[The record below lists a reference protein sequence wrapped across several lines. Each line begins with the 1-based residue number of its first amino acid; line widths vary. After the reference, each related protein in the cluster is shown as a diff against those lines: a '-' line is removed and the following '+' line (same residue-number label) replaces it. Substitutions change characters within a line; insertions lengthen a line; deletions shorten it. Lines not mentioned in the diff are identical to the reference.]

1 MNSLD
6 SIVDNLLKSG
16 KYSALIAGVTT
27 AQSTRYKSVKGVI
40 SVIDNEPVRDDSL
53 FCLYSCTK
61 SITAM
66 AILILID
73 QGKLELKGLAKKYL
87 PVLEDFYVVG
97 EDDIDDDTGE
107 VKGSH
112 PKPKTDITIEHLLLH
127 IAGFAY
133 LFTDTT
139 YFKIMTKKRVFA
151 GNPMETLFVPSSMP
165 LVHEPGAKWTYGF
178 STDWLG
184 LIVEAVS
191 NQKLSA
197 FIQENIF
204 DKCGM
209 TKSTFLVEDPLEVI
223 KVHVE
228 TDEGILRPEKR
239 PSVPYK
245 PRIDMG
251 GQGCFTTIDDFLK
264 FLRVWLNYGLSP
276 DTGTRLL
283 KQSTV
288 ENAVKNHLPEG
299 LELNLAL
306 GLKAELDDA
315 RSDGFSY
322 AGCAV
327 NAKNLLTG
335 RPSGTLYWGGIAN
348 SFFWMDFKNQCAG
361 YFSCQKL
368 PFMNEECTEAY
379 GVFEKEVYRTLIINR
394 ANL

>member
-16 KYSALIAGVTT
+16 KYNALIAGVTT

-40 SVIDNEPVRDDSL
+40 SVDDNEPVCDDSL

-66 AILILID
+66 AILILIE

-112 PKPKTDITIEHLLLH
+112 PKPKTDVTIEHLLLH
-127 IAGFAY
+127 TAGFAY

-165 LVHEPGAKWTYGF
+165 LVHEPGTKWTYGF

-191 NQKLSA
+191 NQKLSV

-209 TKSTFLVEDPLEVI
+209 TKSTFFVEDPLEVI

-288 ENAVKNHLPEG
+288 ENAIKNHLSEG
-299 LELNLAL
+299 IELNLAL

-322 AGCAV
+322 AGCAI

-335 RPSGTLYWGGIAN
+335 RPSGSLYWGGIAN

-379 GVFEKEVYRTLIINR
+379 GVFEKEVYRTLILNR